1 MPTLLS
7 LEALEADRHYVQRQ
21 LNEIQPNPWGTAK
34 LMWESRLADIDREIA
49 ALAAS
54 RSNYASVALIFDGLP
69 VIGESNIRLDFATDA
84 LDEYQRLVTLALAS
98 RHSEESSQR
107 GPISDADR
115 SRLFIR
121 DLARGS
127 VGFILEEIPPKQKV
141 MFPTE
146 LKNAVEESTLLLA
159 TLSSAT
165 DEIFESTLETTP
177 PKLVA
182 AVQRFAKILYE
193 SGASTRIVGDQ
204 HRLVLSADD
213 VGHLSRRLNEVEV
226 SEMVEPTD
234 GILLGILP
242 ESRQFELKRSGDDA
256 ETIKG
261 AISKELAFKYT
272 ADVAFKE
279 RLLLRPVRAQITFV
293 RTTRNGK
300 IVRERRVLE
309 SVEAS
314 TDV

>member
-98 RHSEESSQR
+98 RHSEESPHR
-107 GPISDADR
+107 GPISEDR

-127 VGFILEEIPPKQKV
+127 VGFILEEIAPKQKV

-146 LKNAVEESTLLLA
+146 LKDAVEESTLLLA
-159 TLSSAT
+159 TLSTAT

-193 SGASTRIVGDQ
+193 AGASTRIVGDQ

-226 SEMVEPTD
+226 SEEVEPTD

-242 ESRQFELKRSGDDA
+242 ESRQFELKLQGDEA

-279 RLLLRPVRAQITFV
+279 RLLLRPIRAQITFV

-314 TDV
+314 ADV